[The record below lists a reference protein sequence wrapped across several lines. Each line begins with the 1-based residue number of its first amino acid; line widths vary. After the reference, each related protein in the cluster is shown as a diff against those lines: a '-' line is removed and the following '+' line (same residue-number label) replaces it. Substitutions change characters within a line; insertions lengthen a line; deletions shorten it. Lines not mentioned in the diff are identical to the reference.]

1 MSLMNSSANSDYVA
15 ISNNEAAS
23 IIAKFDMEM
32 IDDVIDQALETKFR
46 SYSPRL
52 LNLVDS
58 IEQVFK
64 SDIAQFPQLTND
76 LIQKRFT
83 IYSHIINKVLAAHN
97 LQLLVDTTAYP
108 DIYSLAHMIYDLL
121 VANFNSNVIAF
132 FTNYIVKEKSTIYEA
147 LNLVDKKSDMANA
160 VYSKKIFKNGK
171 NSKLAI
177 IHANLDFV
185 VSTICGWDIDLAGF
199 ISYAYIDNRPIAN
212 ALIPILA
219 DNGRFF
225 LDHIVGFYNQNFAV
239 MSTNIKFALQNNAV
253 MNIQDADVV

>member
-23 IIAKFDMEM
+23 IISKFDIEM
-32 IDDVIDQALETKFR
+32 IDDIIDQALDTKFR

-64 SDIAQFPQLTND
+64 SDIVQFPQLTNE
-76 LIQKRFT
+76 LVQKRFT
-83 IYSHIINKVLAAHN
+83 VYSHIIYKVLAAHN
-97 LQLLVDTTAYP
+97 LQLLVDINTYP

-160 VYSKKIFKNGK
+160 IYSKKIFKNGK

-185 VSTICGWDIDLAGF
+185 VSTICGWDIDLATF
-199 ISYAYIDNRPIAN
+199 ISYAYIDNRHIAN

-219 DNGRFF
+219 DSGRFF
-225 LDHIVGFYNQNFAV
+225 VDNIVGFYNQNLAV
-239 MSTNIKFALQNNAV
+239 MSTNIKFALQNNAC
-253 MNIQDADVV
+253 MNIQDIDIV